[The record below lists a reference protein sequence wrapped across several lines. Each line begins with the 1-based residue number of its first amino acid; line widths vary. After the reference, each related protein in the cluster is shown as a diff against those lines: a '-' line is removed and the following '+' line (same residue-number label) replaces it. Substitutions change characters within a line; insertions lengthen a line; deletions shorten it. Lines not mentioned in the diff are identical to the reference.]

1 MISLFGSVNTHCLQN
16 LHISYVSSMYN
27 VTNTLLYEEM
37 TKIKVVG
44 TVEFYKFGY
53 SSLLKLKSFGDQNLV

>member
-1 MISLFGSVNTHCLQN
+1 
-16 LHISYVSSMYN
+16 MYN